1 MQIVNLT
8 QHKATQ
14 DQLDAGVVEPSVGIK
29 SVVVNLL
36 TFVGLPTT
44 KEVVERANGLAQIMK
59 LYDPDFTGEVGFM
72 VGGAPYLMAA
82 LTTWAPIYNMVFAYS
97 ERVSEEVHD
106 ADGSVRKIN
115 VFKHLGFVQMPAH
128 M

>member
-1 MQIVNLT
+1 
-8 QHKATQ
+8 
-14 DQLDAGVVEPSVGIK
+14 
-29 SVVVNLL
+29 
-36 TFVGLPTT
+36 
-44 KEVVERANGLAQIMK
+44 
-59 LYDPDFTGEVGFM
+59 
-72 VGGAPYLMAA
+72 
-82 LTTWAPIYNMVFAYS
+82 MVFAYS